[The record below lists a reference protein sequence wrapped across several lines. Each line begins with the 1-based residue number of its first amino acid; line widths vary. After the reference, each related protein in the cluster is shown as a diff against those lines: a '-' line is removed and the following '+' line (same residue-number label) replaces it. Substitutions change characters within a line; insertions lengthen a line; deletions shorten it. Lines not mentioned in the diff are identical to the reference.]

1 MIPLTVVWW
10 TYRIIKLIKN
20 FRSHP
25 SILQYPNDRFYNSEL
40 QTYGD
45 SVMVR
50 SLENAEALEKKGFPI
65 IFHGV
70 IGKDEREKSSPSFF
84 NIDEASLVR
93 QYCETLIGNRK
104 NGIRMYFSFPHKI
117 ESQSHIFTRRR
128 AYWYHHPVFRAEMQ
142 DQELA

>member
-40 QTYGD
+40 QTCGD

-50 SLENAEALEKKGFPI
+50 SLENAEVLEKKGFPI

-93 QYCETLIGNRK
+93 QYCGTLIGNRK

-117 ESQSHIFTRRR
+117 ES
-128 AYWYHHPVFRAEMQ
+128 
-142 DQELA
+142 